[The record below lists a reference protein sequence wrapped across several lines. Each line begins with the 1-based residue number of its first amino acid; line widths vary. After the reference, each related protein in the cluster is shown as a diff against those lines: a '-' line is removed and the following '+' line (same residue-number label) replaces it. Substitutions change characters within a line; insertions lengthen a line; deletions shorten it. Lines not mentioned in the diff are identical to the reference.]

1 MDDQRGRGA
10 GMTGPGFVFV
20 RGFLWWMLAIFAAL
34 GGMAAFLSWYFAMD
48 LSIKARGQLR
58 PAARHGVKASLGGI
72 VREVRVREGQQ
83 VAAGETLAVLDDAE
97 WRLQL
102 AQIASDL
109 RANRLRVA
117 EIEASV
123 SEQRRLLQLEEEAAQ
138 AAWQRS
144 RLGLEQV
151 RAEQQV
157 GSLALLASYGW
168 KRKPLAEL
176 WPVRRAAAAVGARRA
191 EWESARA
198 RWQQAGARL
207 RERQTL
213 DLVHGA
219 LVADRAYAEQ
229 RLAQTALVA
238 PVAGAVLT
246 RDVAK
251 RRGDYI
257 GAGEVLLDL
266 ASGGWMAEVAVAERD
281 LPRVAVGQWARLYV
295 EAYPHMEYEI
305 FDGIVDAVAVDKSGG
320 GYPVEV
326 VLADSA
332 LAVYRL
338 APGLAVEARIVVER
352 GRIAALAWR
361 RILEG
366 LGKVRKGELYAA
378 PEFAAHYGAGWSE
391 SWQQGITFR
400 NGPAAVS
407 RSPSSTAASI
417 RNIPGSGE
425 SRVGWN
431 SRSIIGAR

>member
-34 GGMAAFLSWYFAMD
+34 GGMAAFMSWYFAMD

-213 DLVHGA
+213 DLVHAA
-219 LVADRAYAEQ
+219 LVADRTYAER

-238 PVAGAVLT
+238 PVAGVVLT

-251 RRGDYI
+251 RRG
-257 GAGEVLLDL
+257 
-266 ASGGWMAEVAVAERD
+266 R
-281 LPRVAVGQWARLYV
+281 
-295 EAYPHMEYEI
+295 
-305 FDGIVDAVAVDKSGG
+305 
-320 GYPVEV
+320 
-326 VLADSA
+326 
-332 LAVYRL
+332 
-338 APGLAVEARIVVER
+338 GLA
-352 GRIAALAWR
+352 
-361 RILEG
+361 
-366 LGKVRKGELYAA
+366 
-378 PEFAAHYGAGWSE
+378 
-391 SWQQGITFR
+391 
-400 NGPAAVS
+400 
-407 RSPSSTAASI
+407 
-417 RNIPGSGE
+417 GSGE
-425 SRVGWN
+425 RWVDGGGGGRRAGSAPRRGWAVGAALCRGL
-431 SRSIIGAR
+431 SAYGIRDFRRDRPRGGRGQERRRLSVGGGTGGFGAGGLPVGTRAGGGGADRGGARGDRGAGVEADPRGLGQGAQG